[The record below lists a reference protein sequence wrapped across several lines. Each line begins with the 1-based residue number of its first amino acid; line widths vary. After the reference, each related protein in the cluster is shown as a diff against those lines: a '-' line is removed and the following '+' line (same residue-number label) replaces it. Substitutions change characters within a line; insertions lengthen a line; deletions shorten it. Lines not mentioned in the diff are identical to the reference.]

1 MTFQVSFISLNT
13 GTKYLVMGIAE
24 EVLCQGCANRREA
37 VIHSFLYKHNSFKD
51 FIHPYLTYTHF
62 DFYKQAFHQYHQA
75 EIEQSSVRGEDQSCV
90 PEPHL
95 LTPSASRPRGT
106 RTCCFTNVPPHLL
119 IPPLATQTAKWCLRD
134 LLVNPNYWSHGA
146 AESGSL
152 RSILSRLLTKT
163 QAVSSMSWAILFL
176 APLSV
181 EGIS

>member
-13 GTKYLVMGIAE
+13 GMKYLVMGIAE

-62 DFYKQAFHQYHQA
+62 DVYKQAFHQYHQA
-75 EIEQSSVRGEDQSCV
+75 EIEQSNVRGEDQSCV

-119 IPPLATQTAKWCLRD
+119 IPPLATQTAK
-134 LLVNPNYWSHGA
+134 
-146 AESGSL
+146 
-152 RSILSRLLTKT
+152 
-163 QAVSSMSWAILFL
+163 
-176 APLSV
+176 
-181 EGIS
+181 

>member
-106 RTCCFTNVPPHLL
+106 RTCCFTNVPPRFL

-134 LLVNPNYWSHGA
+134 NILCWRNTWSRKQQHPNNYYWFCVYCKCCFLPSCYQ
-146 AESGSL
+146 L
-152 RSILSRLLTKT
+152 WTRSFSTDIW
-163 QAVSSMSWAILFL
+163 Q
-176 APLSV
+176 
-181 EGIS
+181 G